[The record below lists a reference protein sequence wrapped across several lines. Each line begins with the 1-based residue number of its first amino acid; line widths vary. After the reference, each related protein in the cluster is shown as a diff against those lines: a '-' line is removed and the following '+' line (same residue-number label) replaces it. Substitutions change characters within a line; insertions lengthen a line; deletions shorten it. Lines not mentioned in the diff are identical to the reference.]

1 MQQIRG
7 SAGVFEGEVAGKR
20 TGKPYL
26 EMNWSGFVKPVRDGV
41 TVAPT
46 NSREARCENHT
57 QK

>member
-1 MQQIRG
+1 MQQIG
-7 SAGVFEGEVAGKR
+7 AVLDGVFEGEVAGKR

-46 NSREARCENHT
+46 NS
-57 QK
+57 